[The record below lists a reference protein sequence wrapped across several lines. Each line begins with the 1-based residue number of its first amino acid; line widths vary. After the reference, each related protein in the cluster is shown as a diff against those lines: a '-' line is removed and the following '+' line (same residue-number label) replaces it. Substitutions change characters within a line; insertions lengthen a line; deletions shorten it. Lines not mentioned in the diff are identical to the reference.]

1 MSPSKTAEA
10 KQDLEVI
17 VPDAAALT
25 VNGIECTVRRLK
37 TREFL
42 ALMRVLTAGLGAG
55 LGQVKLDFEDQE
67 QMSADIAALVM
78 LAIPQAT
85 EEFIQFVAMIVDA
98 KDGSQTGAVKQY
110 LADDPPMDVL
120 LDVFEIVA
128 TQEHEDLA
136 SLVGKAQ
143 AMWSRVVPL
152 YSRK

>member
-1 MSPSKTAEA
+1 
-10 KQDLEVI
+10 
-17 VPDAAALT
+17 
-25 VNGIECTVRRLK
+25 
-37 TREFL
+37 
-42 ALMRVLTAGLGAG
+42 
-55 LGQVKLDFEDQE
+55 
-67 QMSADIAALVM
+67 
-78 LAIPQAT
+78 
-85 EEFIQFVAMIVDA
+85 
-98 KDGSQTGAVKQY
+98 VKQY